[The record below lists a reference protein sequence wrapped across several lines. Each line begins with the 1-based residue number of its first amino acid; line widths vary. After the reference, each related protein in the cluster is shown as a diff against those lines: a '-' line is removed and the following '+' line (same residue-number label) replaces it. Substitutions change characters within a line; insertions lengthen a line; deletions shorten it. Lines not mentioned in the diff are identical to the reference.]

1 MWLALQSLP
10 APIETRRA
18 LVALCASALL
28 IWPRAASADAVTLW
42 NENAGNAAIAA
53 GITPDG
59 NPLHESRMYAMVHA
73 AIHDALNAIDRR
85 SRPYVFDARA
95 ASNASTD
102 AAVAAAARRVL
113 VTVIAQLTPPFNSA
127 IAAGIARVELD
138 YAAALATIPPGPARD
153 AGIEIGEAAAA
164 AILALRSNDG
174 SNTELLGFDYP
185 QGDEPGEYR
194 FPPQAPLAFAP
205 KWGDV
210 TPFVLNSSAQFRAN
224 GPYDLRTQKYAADY
238 NEVKDRGPATGSTRS
253 AVETQIGLF
262 WLESSPLA
270 WNRIARTVSASRGLG
285 LWENARLFG
294 LLNLALADGYIASWD
309 TKYHYN
315 FWRPETA
322 IHFGDADGNPD
333 TIGDPS
339 WAPLQPTYPIPDHDS
354 AHSVQGGAAAEVL
367 KQFFGEDNIGFMACS
382 RSLPPGSRCTDA
394 SPVLR
399 PYASFSQAAD
409 ENGLSRILV
418 GIHFRRAVDEG
429 IEHGRKIANRA
440 VNLFLR
446 PVH

>member
-10 APIETRRA
+10 APIEMRRA

-85 SRPYVFDARA
+85 SRPYIFDARA

-113 VTVIAQLTPPFNSA
+113 VTVIAQLTPPFDSA

-164 AILALRSNDG
+164 AILTLRSNDG

-205 KWGDV
+205 RWGDV

-238 NEVKDRGPATGSTRS
+238 NEVKDRGSATGSTRS
-253 AVETQIGLF
+253 AVETQTGLF

-322 IHFGDADGNPD
+322 IHFGDSDGNPD
-333 TIGDPS
+333 TTGDPS

-367 KQFFGEDNIGFMACS
+367 KQFFGGDNIGFTACS
-382 RSLPPGSRCTDA
+382 RSLPPGSRCSDA

-399 PYASFSQAAD
+399 TYASFSQAAD

-440 VNLFLR
+440 ANLFLR

>member
-10 APIETRRA
+10 TPIGTRRTLA
-18 LVALCASALL
+18 VLCASALL

-113 VTVIAQLTPPFNSA
+113 VTVIAQLTPPFDSA
-127 IAAGIARVELD
+127 IAAGIARVEFD
-138 YAAALATIPPGPARD
+138 YAAALATIPPSPARD

-164 AILALRSNDG
+164 AILTLRSNDG
-174 SNTELLGFDYP
+174 SNTELLGIDYP

-238 NEVKDRGPATGSTRS
+238 NEVKDRGSATGSTRS
-253 AVETQIGLF
+253 AVETQTGLF

-322 IHFGDADGNPD
+322 IHFGDSDGNPD

-367 KQFFGEDNIGFMACS
+367 KQFFGADQIGFTACS
-382 RSLPPGSRCTDA
+382 RSLPLGSRCTDA

-399 PYASFSQAAD
+399 TYASFSQAAD

-429 IEHGRKIANRA
+429 IEHGRKIATRA